1 MLVTANEVPAKS
13 ELDKP
18 STGQSYHRP
27 SARAGDRCVEFDAA
41 PRDSSSNFCR
51 RLERVVLKCAVLRR
65 GRSLGPGL
73 SWNRDQQRIRW
84 IDACRLV
91 RQRSAVDRGSPPIAP
106 RLGILDH

>member
-51 RLERVVLKCAVLRR
+51 RLERVVLKCAF
-65 GRSLGPGL
+65 
-73 SWNRDQQRIRW
+73 
-84 IDACRLV
+84 C
-91 RQRSAVDRGSPPIAP
+91 AP
-106 RLGILDH
+106 RSIAGAGSVVEPRSTADSLDRRLPAGSTTISG